1 MEKQKKLQND
11 LELIIR
17 EAKEKYVDAD
27 IKISAYDIKSGIS
40 ASVNGKRKGWAA
52 SIIKVPVMVSVLQEV
67 EKGNLNLD
75 TRLPVNHRLMLE
87 EDDYVSSLPEG
98 STLKV
103 EDLLNYMIVNSDN
116 EATNI
121 LIDNIGGPKRINRTM
136 RGLGSKRSML
146 GHLLCP
152 NVPRYTHF
160 FLNPDGSNITTPNDM
175 VKIMRHIY
183 DPSYKKLSSKIKS
196 LSDEIMSSTYSSYI
210 QNEKFNGKKV
220 KAKIGVISDP
230 VDGADIHEVGIIDN
244 SLIVCL
250 MANKIG
256 QKTNNLKDSFVDNY
270 FSSLFPEEI
279 FSFNLSYSMP
289 RTGEVVET
297 YDKIMN
303 TLGDHFGN
311 GGINKNHSFLEYSPD
326 Y

>member
-17 EAKEKYVDAD
+17 KAKDNYVDAD
-27 IKISAYDIKSGIS
+27 IKVSAYDIKSGIS

-75 TRLPVNHRLMLE
+75 TRLPVDHRLMLE
-87 EDDYVSSLPEG
+87 PYDYVSSLPEG
-98 STLKV
+98 STLNVK
-103 EDLLNYMIVNSDN
+103 DLLYHMIVDSDN

-121 LIDNIGGPKRINRTM
+121 LINNIGGPRKINKTM
-136 RGLGSKRSML
+136 WRLGLKGSMI

-160 FLNPDGSNITTPNDM
+160 FLNHNGDNITTPNDM

-183 DPSYKKLSSKIKS
+183 DPSYKTLSNKIKS
-196 LSDEIMSSTYSSYI
+196 LSNTIMSFTYPSYL
-210 QNEKFNGKKV
+210 QNKKFNRKRI
-220 KAKIGVISDP
+220 KAKIGVIFDP
-230 VDGADIHEVGIIDN
+230 VDGADIHEVGIIDDN
-244 SLIVCL
+244 LIVCL

-256 QKTNNLKDSFVDNY
+256 QKTNNLKNSFIDNY
-270 FSSLFPEEI
+270 FSPFLQEEI
-279 FSFNLSYSMP
+279 FSFNSYYSMP
-289 RTGEVVET
+289 KTGEVVKT
-297 YDKIMN
+297 YDKIMDVF
-303 TLGDHFGN
+303 GD
-311 GGINKNHSFLEYSPD
+311 SFN
-326 Y
+326 